1 MRKTK
6 KTRKHFEPGEIV
18 YYMSTG
24 DPRVID
30 WYEVRISHYDELTD
44 QYVFLIDWEDD
55 DGKQQS
61 FCTFH
66 SPDKLFKTKEEL
78 FHACETYC
86 REREAY
92 WQGKAVEFS
101 KLLIEER
108 KEK

>member
-18 YYMSTG
+18 YEMSTG

-30 WYEVRISHYDELTD
+30 WFTGRIDHYDEVTN
-44 QYVFLIDWEDD
+44 QYIFVIEGEGGEGTSWR
-55 DGKQQS
+55 
-61 FCTFH
+61 FCTFQ

-78 FHACETYC
+78 FRACETYC
-86 REREAY
+86 RERAAY

-101 KLLIEER
+101 ELLLEE
-108 KEK
+108 KK

>member
-1 MRKTK
+1 MPK
-6 KTRKHFEPGEIV
+6 KKNSKSFKPGETV
-18 YYMSTG
+18 YFMSTG

-30 WYEVRISHYDELTD
+30 WYEGMIDHYDAPTD
-44 QYVFLIDWEDD
+44 QYIFHIEGQDEI
-55 DGKQQS
+55 GKS
-61 FCTFH
+61 CRFCTFH

-101 KLLIEER
+101 KLFIEER
-108 KEK
+108 KGK